1 MTEIQMLK
9 PALSQ
14 PVFPLSLGGV
24 KEVFPGFAL
33 GDFAVL
39 QGSSVLSLASLLCVK
54 AQLPTQLGGLKS
66 SVIFIDGG
74 NTFRLYQIAQIA
86 QIHHLDPKKVLDNI
100 FISRA
105 FTAYQE
111 ASLIMKQLKEA
122 IKQYDAKLVIIS
134 DIAGFF
140 LDLDISEVEALRIYS
155 HVATFISNFAR
166 ENKVIVIATYPPHA
180 DTSRNNLLH
189 KQTCAKA
196 NVILS
201 ISKSAHARKISLEKH
216 PYLPLGF
223 AELSNESLTMDAFSD
238 DKSAA
243 STIQEPKETES
254 NEQKITISTATSG
267 GEQTW
272 LN

>member
-1 MTEIQMLK
+1 MNVTEFQMLK

-14 PVFPLSLGGV
+14 PVFPLSLRGV

-54 AQLPTQLGGLKS
+54 AQLPIQLGGLQS

-74 NTFRLYQIAQIA
+74 STFRLYQIAQIA
-86 QIHHLDPKKVLDNI
+86 QIHQLDPKKVLDNI
-100 FISRA
+100 YISRA

-111 ASLIMKQLKEA
+111 ASLIMQQLKEA
-122 IKQYDAKLVIIS
+122 IKKYGAKLVIIS

-140 LDLDISEVEALRIYS
+140 LDNDISEVEALRIYS

-166 ENKVIVIATYPPHA
+166 ENQVIIITTYSPHA
-180 DTSRNNLLH
+180 DTLRNTLLH

-201 ISKSAHARKISLEKH
+201 ISKSAYARKIALKKH

-223 AELSNESLTMDAFSD
+223 AELSNESLTIDAYSD
-238 DKSAA
+238 YESATA
-243 STIQEPKETES
+243 IIQETEKTES
-254 NEQKITISTATSG
+254 TELNHYAVENNG
-267 GEQTW
+267 GG
-272 LN
+272 